1 MAKAGLPEAQS
12 PEGVIRAPA
21 GKTPVTDAGP
31 CREVSRYLRQS
42 SGVQER
48 CPVGALRCTVL
59 GSIDQLARAHGR
71 RLRLAVLPAAAAATV
86 FTVVGK
92 GLEAYAKVSLKK

>member
-21 GKTPVTDAGP
+21 GKTPVTGAGP

-48 CPVGALRCTVL
+48 CPVGALKETNGTPKSRWYVR
-59 GSIDQLARAHGR
+59 QL
-71 RLRLAVLPAAAAATV
+71 
-86 FTVVGK
+86 
-92 GLEAYAKVSLKK
+92 